1 LYYAT
6 SKNQKDWAIRRKL
19 DFLSIYYYMHTKHK
33 GNIAYSS
40 VVLELQKHEFNVF
53 AEIGDYSKID
63 LIAEKSGILKKFK

>member
-1 LYYAT
+1 
-6 SKNQKDWAIRRKL
+6 
-19 DFLSIYYYMHTKHK
+19 MHTKHK